1 MKSCTQRIPQSVLTV
16 SPKVDM
22 CKPLVSGRTAA
33 EVGYADAVRRT
44 VRIEPEAG
52 AHTRPHVS
60 ST

>member
-1 MKSCTQRIPQSVLTV
+1 MDK
-16 SPKVDM
+16 